1 MIDIE
6 KEAKEIEEGEP
17 VKEDADEDIKPAEL
31 EGRVLILTFKSIQS
45 FYACFTEQMKKRT

>member
-17 VKEDADEDIKPAEL
+17 VKDEGDEDIKPAEL
-31 EGRVLILTFKSIQS
+31 EGSDH
-45 FYACFTEQMKKRT
+45 